1 MVSDVHYIELW
12 INKQLI
18 ELESQESL
26 NLRINNVLFDPTKTS
41 TTQAEYSYSFNIP
54 STPNNDRILDYA
66 NNLSKMNKFHA
77 RYPAEVY
84 ADGNLIFDGSLTI
97 QKYSAKDKMYSC
109 NLVNIKINTLEE
121 IFGDAVMTDIGSGI
135 DISKTDKG
143 HWYVPFDGAPTIDS
157 VNWDAYTN
165 YFFPLVSYGV
175 FQKNYVTKDEV
186 GATYTP
192 KHTIDKYNKWWVDS
206 FYPSLNVVETM
217 RKAFEWKGYS
227 VGGSAFSDPNIN
239 WIYAS
244 CNLANDQVPIYN
256 LGNPKFGNLTI
267 NTKWNNYHS
276 VMSSNSNFGSERRT
290 TSMNSTGGLAQDLK
304 FPYERVR
311 AAINAVNRDASEQFN
326 FGSIIL
332 WNMMDSTNNS
342 AVTVT
347 VNEDSYMYEPN
358 ENLIVIPADGWYRIH
373 LTANATLSG
382 QDTTFTAKQWTTT
395 FKCEDE
401 FKRRDVSGII
411 RNFKDRTPFE
421 IQLIRNYE
429 DNVELI
435 KGKNN
440 VEFATGYPYQDQY
453 RYSGCSYSSKLYDNK
468 SEWQTECPHQDPYG
482 SKDPTKTTDMINST
496 ISARNDLL
504 IAYGDGTELNS
515 TSNNTTTSGN
525 GSGFGGAVTRG
536 GGNVGNFGGSR
547 NGTTGGYKYNTY
559 GFMHTDGYVMPYD
572 QAVSTAFIC
581 GFSTM
586 SNGTMAVMKDGYSW
600 SKLSTVK
607 NGVFADVKG
616 LDLVTPSS
624 DGTTTIATD
633 YCKNIYKQSPTNF
646 LNVNENSLNGEINCC
661 VYLKKDDILELV
673 AVQRDYD
680 GQKYAVSATCDLQI
694 TAMSQRTEEKI
705 KADYNDND
713 ATWGFYGNTVSG
725 TLISTT
731 PYIAY
736 TEFPTLLN
744 LFNFTNKETKVSD
757 WLSSIQKAFNLEFVM
772 DSSHVDINTNQGIN
786 KRVSYAVDIDDR
798 VSSDEAEAE
807 YISYPKEMSV
817 QYKIDTDEWGFE
829 LTVPQEYINSDDWK
843 EHGDSGYTVIQLNDD
858 TYETQTQNTSTNFS
872 YTWYDNFLFKNVLSG
887 GTEDGFSVNITI
899 PVIAKAEYMAE
910 GYGYDEAMK
919 HDGYSM
925 TQRFWYRDQVS
936 QESVWLSSQL
946 ANGTRESVDLT
957 YPMNRWNGFNLSYKD
972 TEKSIVTEYFNIH
985 PMLSSNYVTVEVY
998 LTPEEYQ
1005 DIKGGALV
1013 HYDSDLYYCSE
1024 INGYD
1029 PSGGNRTKLKLIKKV

>member
-1 MVSDVHYIELW
+1 MISDVHYIELY
-12 INKQLI
+12 INKQLV

-26 NLRINNVLFDPTKTS
+26 NLRINNVLFNPTKTS
-41 TTQAEYSYSFNIP
+41 TVQSEYSYSFNIP
-54 STPNNDRILDYA
+54 STPNNDRILEYA

-77 RYPAEVY
+77 RYKSEVY
-84 ADGNLIFDGSLTI
+84 ADGHLIFDGSLTI

-121 IFGDAVMTDIGSGI
+121 IFGDMVMTDL
-135 DISKTDKG
+135 K
-143 HWYVPFDGAPTIDS
+143 WEVPFDGAPTIDS
-157 VNWDAYTN
+157 VNWNAYTN

-192 KHTIDKYNKWWVDS
+192 KHTLDKYNKWWVES

-217 RKAFEWKGYS
+217 RKAFQQKGYT

-256 LGNPKFGNLTI
+256 LGNPKFGHLSLT
-267 NTKWNNYHS
+267 TRWNNYRS
-276 VMSSNSNFGSERRT
+276 VNSSNSNFGGDRRT

-311 AAINAVNRDASEQFN
+311 AAVNAENRDASEQYN
-326 FGSIIL
+326 FSSIIM

-382 QDTTFTAKQWTTT
+382 QGTTFTAKQWTTDYYQGHPFEQT
-395 FKCEDE
+395 
-401 FKRRDVSGII
+401 DVANIP
-411 RNFKDRTPFE
+411 RNFLSGHTPFE
-421 IQLIRNYE
+421 IQLIRNYD
-429 DNVELI
+429 DNIELI
-435 KGKNN
+435 KGKRN
-440 VEFATGYPYQDQY
+440 VEYATGDFNQQTYTY
-453 RYSGCSYSSKLYDNK
+453 RGGSYTGGTYTNK
-468 SEWQTECPHQDPYG
+468 SEWLTECPHQDPYG

-515 TSNNTTTSGN
+515 TSNGFSSGN
-525 GSGFGGAVTRG
+525 GSGSGFGGAVTRG

-616 LDLVTPSS
+616 LDLVTPSG

-633 YCKNIYKQSPTNF
+633 YCKNTYKQSPTNF
-646 LNVNENSLNGEINCC
+646 LNVNGNSLNGEINCC

-673 AVQRDYD
+673 GVQRDYD
-680 GQKYAVSATCDLQI
+680 GQRYAVTAQCAIDI
-694 TAMSQRTEEKI
+694 TAMSERSQEQL
-705 KADYNDND
+705 KADEN
-713 ATWGFYGNTVSG
+713 WGYLSG
-725 TLISTT
+725 
-731 PYIAY
+731 

-757 WLSSIQKAFNLEFVM
+757 WLSSISKAFNLEFVM
-772 DSSHVDINTNQGIN
+772 DANHVDINTNQGIN
-786 KRVSYAVDIDDR
+786 KRITYAVDIDDR

-829 LTVPQEYINSDDWK
+829 LTVPPEHINDDDWD
-843 EHGDSGYTVIQLNDD
+843 EWGDSGYTVIKLNDD
-858 TYETQTQNTSTNFS
+858 TYETETQNTSTNFS
-872 YTWYDNFLFKNVLSG
+872 YTWYDNFTFKNVTSA

-899 PVIAKAEYMAE
+899 PTISKAEYMAE

-936 QESVWLSSQL
+936 QESVWLSSRL
-946 ANGTRESVDLT
+946 ANGKRESVDLV
-957 YPMNRWNGFNLSYKD
+957 YPVNQWNGFNLSYKD
-972 TEKSIVTEYFNIH
+972 TEKSIVTEYYNLS
-985 PMLSSNYVTVEVY
+985 PMLSSNYVTVECY
-998 LTPEEYQ
+998 LTPEEYKA
-1005 DIKGGALV
+1005 IKGGALV
-1013 HYDSDLYYCSE
+1013 KFDSDLHFVSE
-1024 INGYD
+1024 IQGFD
-1029 PSGGNRTKLKLIKKV
+1029 PQGGNRTKLKLIKKV

>member
-1 MVSDVHYIELW
+1 MISDVHYIELY
-12 INKQLI
+12 INKQLV

-26 NLRINNVLFDPTKTS
+26 NLRINSVLFNPTKTS
-41 TTQAEYSYSFNIP
+41 TVQSEYSYSFNIP
-54 STPNNDRILDYA
+54 STPINDKILDYA

-77 RYPAEVY
+77 RYKSEVY

-121 IFGDAVMTDIGSGI
+121 IFGDMVMTDL
-135 DISKTDKG
+135 K
-143 HWYVPFDGAPTIDS
+143 WEVPFDGAPTINS
-157 VNWDAYTN
+157 VNWDAYSN

-192 KHTIDKYNKWWVDS
+192 KHTLDKYNKWWIES

-217 RKAFEWKGYS
+217 RKAFQQKGYT
-227 VGGSAFSDPNIN
+227 VGGSVFSDNNIN

-244 CNLANDQVPIYN
+244 CNLANDQVPTYN
-256 LGNPKFGNLTI
+256 IGNPKFGSLTI
-267 NTKWNNYHS
+267 NTKWNNYRS
-276 VMSSNSNFGSERRT
+276 VNSSNSNFGGDRRT

-311 AAINAVNRDASEQFN
+311 AAINAENRDASEQYN
-326 FGSIIL
+326 FSSIIM

-347 VNEDSYMYEPN
+347 MGADSYMFDPN
-358 ENLIVIPADGWYRIH
+358 EHLIVIPADGWYRIR

-382 QDTTFTAKQWTTT
+382 QGTTFTAKQWTTDYYQGHPFEQT
-395 FKCEDE
+395 
-401 FKRRDVSGII
+401 DVANIP
-411 RNFKDRTPFE
+411 RNFLSGHTPFE
-421 IQLIRNYE
+421 IQLIRNYD
-429 DNVELI
+429 DNIELI
-435 KGKNN
+435 KGKRN
-440 VEFATGYPYQDQY
+440 VEYATGDFNQQTYTY
-453 RYSGCSYSSKLYDNK
+453 RGDSYTGGTYTNK
-468 SEWQTECPHQDPYG
+468 SEWLSEAPHQDPYG

-504 IAYGDGTELNS
+504 IAYGDGIELNS
-515 TSNNTTTSGN
+515 ASNNTTTSGN
-525 GSGFGGAVTRG
+525 GSGFGGAITRG

-559 GFMHTDGYVMPYD
+559 GFMHTDGWPMPYD

-607 NGVFADVKG
+607 NGVFANVKG
-616 LDLVTPSS
+616 LDLVTPSGNS
-624 DGTTTIATD
+624 ITTIATD
-633 YCKNIYKQSPTNF
+633 YCKNTYRNSPQNTLSVTN
-646 LNVNENSLNGEINCC
+646 NSLNGQIQCC
-661 VYLKKDDILELV
+661 VYLKKNDILELV

-680 GQKYAVSATCDLQI
+680 GQKYAVSAECNVSI
-694 TAMSQRTEEKI
+694 TAMSERSQEQL
-705 KADYNDND
+705 KADEN
-713 ATWGFYGNTVSG
+713 WGYPSE
-725 TLISTT
+725 
-731 PYIAY
+731 

-772 DSSHVDINTNQGIN
+772 DANHVDINTNQGVF
-786 KRVSYAVDIDDR
+786 KRGLYAVDIDDR
-798 VSSDEAEAE
+798 VSSDEAESE

-872 YTWYDNFLFKNVLSG
+872 YTWYDNFLYKEVYEN
-887 GTEDGFSVNITI
+887 GTENENWNGMNISI

-936 QESVWLSSQL
+936 QEYVWLSSQL
-946 ANGTRESVDLT
+946 ANGHRESVDLT

-998 LTPEEYQ
+998 LTPEEYKA
-1005 DIKGGALV
+1005 IKGGALI
-1013 HYDSDLYYCSE
+1013 HFDSDLYYVGE

-1029 PSGGNRTKLKLIKKV
+1029 PQGGNRTKLKLIKKV

>member
-1 MVSDVHYIELW
+1 MISDVHYIELW

-26 NLRINNVLFDPTKTS
+26 NLRINNVLFNPTKTT

-54 STPNNDRILDYA
+54 STPNNDRILEYA
-66 NNLSKMNKFHA
+66 NNLSKMNKFRA

-84 ADGNLIFDGSLTI
+84 ADGHLIFDGSLTI

-121 IFGDAVMTDIGSGI
+121 IFGDMVMTDL
-135 DISKTDKG
+135 K
-143 HWYVPFDGAPTIDS
+143 WEVPFDGAPTIDS
-157 VNWDAYTN
+157 VNWNAYTN

-192 KHTIDKYNKWWVDS
+192 KHTLDKYNKWWVES

-217 RKAFEWKGYS
+217 RKAFQQKGYT

-256 LGNPKFGNLTI
+256 LGNPKFGHLSLSTR
-267 NTKWNNYHS
+267 WNNYRS
-276 VMSSNSNFGSERRT
+276 VNSSNSNFGGERRT

-311 AAINAVNRDASEQFN
+311 AAINAENRDASEQYN
-326 FGSIIL
+326 FSSIIM
-332 WNMMDSTNNS
+332 WNLMDSTNNS

-382 QDTTFTAKQWTTT
+382 QGTTFTAKQWTTT
-395 FKCEDE
+395 FNQGDTFEE
-401 FKRRDVSGII
+401 RNVANIP
-411 RNFKDRTPFE
+411 RNFLSGHTPFE

-429 DNVELI
+429 DNIELI
-435 KGKNN
+435 KGKRN
-440 VEFATGYPYQDQY
+440 VEYATGDFNQQTYTY
-453 RYSGCSYSSKLYDNK
+453 RGGSYTGGTYTNK
-468 SEWQTECPHQDPYG
+468 SEWLTECPHQDPYG
-482 SKDPTKTTDMINST
+482 SKDPTKTTDMIASA
-496 ISARNDLL
+496 ISSRNELL
-504 IAYGDGTELNS
+504 LAY
-515 TSNNTTTSGN
+515 GN
-525 GSGFGGAVTRG
+525 GSEVTGTSNGFGGGRRASTRG

-600 SKLSTVK
+600 SRLSTVK

-616 LDLVTPSS
+616 LDLVTPSG

-646 LNVNENSLNGEINCC
+646 LNVNGNSLNGEINCC
-661 VYLKKDDILELV
+661 VYLNKDDILELV
-673 AVQRDYD
+673 GVQRDYD
-680 GQKYAVSATCDLQI
+680 GQQYAVTAQCSIDI
-694 TAMSQRTEEKI
+694 TAMSERSEELL
-705 KADYNDND
+705 KADEN
-713 ATWGFYGNTVSG
+713 WGYLSE
-725 TLISTT
+725 
-731 PYIAY
+731 

-757 WLSSIQKAFNLEFVM
+757 WLNSISKAFNLEFVM
-772 DSSHVDINTNQGIN
+772 DANHVDINTNQGIN
-786 KRVSYAVDIDDR
+786 KRITYAVDIDDR
-798 VSSDEAEAE
+798 VSSDEAESE

-829 LTVPQEYINSDDWK
+829 LTVPQEHINDDDWD
-843 EHGDSGYTVIQLNDD
+843 EWGDSGYTVIKLNDD
-858 TYETQTQNTSTNFS
+858 TYETETQNTTTNFS
-872 YTWYDNFLFKNVLSG
+872 YTWYDNFTFKNVTSA

-899 PVIAKAEYMAE
+899 PTISKAEYMVE

-936 QESVWLSSQL
+936 QESVWLSSRL
-946 ANGTRESVDLT
+946 ANGKRESVDLV
-957 YPMNRWNGFNLSYKD
+957 YPVNQWNGFNLSYKD

>member
-1 MVSDVHYIELW
+1 MISDVHYIELW

-26 NLRINNVLFDPTKTS
+26 NLRINNVLFNPTKTS

-54 STPNNDRILDYA
+54 STPNNDRILEYA
-66 NNLSKMNKFHA
+66 NNLSKMNKFRA
-77 RYPAEVY
+77 RYPSQVY
-84 ADGNLIFDGSLTI
+84 ADGHLIFDGSLTI
-97 QKYSAKDKMYSC
+97 QKYSAKDKMYTC
-109 NLVNIKINTLEE
+109 NLVNIKINTLDE
-121 IFGDAVMTDIGSGI
+121 IFGDMVLTDLKWMI
-135 DISKTDKG
+135 
-143 HWYVPFDGAPTIDS
+143 PFDGAPTINQ
-157 VNWDAYTN
+157 VNNENYITP

-192 KHTIDKYNKWWVDS
+192 KHTLDKYNKWWIES

-217 RKAFEWKGYS
+217 RKAFQQKGYT
-227 VGGSAFSDPNIN
+227 VGGSAFSDPNISS
-239 WIYAS
+239 IFAS

-256 LGNPKFGNLTI
+256 LGNPKFGHLSLT
-267 NTKWNNYHS
+267 TRWNNYRS
-276 VMSSNSNFGSERRT
+276 VNSSNSNFGGERRT

-311 AAINAVNRDASEQFN
+311 AAINAENRDASEQFN

-332 WNMMDSTNNS
+332 WNMMNSTNNS

-358 ENLIVIPADGWYRIH
+358 EHLIVIPADGWYKIR

-382 QDTTFTAKQWTTT
+382 QGTTFTAKQWTTT
-395 FKCEDE
+395 YNQGDPFKQ
-401 FKRRDVSGII
+401 RDVSNIKRG
-411 RNFKDRTPFE
+411 FKDRTPLE
-421 IQLIRNYE
+421 IQLIRNYN
-429 DNVELI
+429 DNIELI
-435 KGKNN
+435 KGKRN
-440 VEFATGYPYQDQY
+440 VEYATGDFNQETYTY
-453 RYSGCSYSSKLYDNK
+453 RGGSYTGGTYTNK
-468 SEWQTECPHQDPYG
+468 SEWLTECPHQDPYG

-525 GSGFGGAVTRG
+525 GSGFNGAVTRG
-536 GGNVGNFGGSR
+536 GGKVGNFGGSRNGTTGGNSNGNFGGSR

-559 GFMHTDGYVMPYD
+559 GFIHTDGYVMPFD

-616 LDLVTPSS
+616 LDLVTPSG

-633 YCKNIYKQSPTNF
+633 YCKNTYRNSPQNTLSVTN
-646 LNVNENSLNGEINCC
+646 NSLNGQIQCC
-661 VYLKKDDILELV
+661 VYLNKDDVLELV

-680 GQKYAVSATCDLQI
+680 GQKYAVSAECNVTI
-694 TAMSQRTEEKI
+694 TAMSERSEEQL
-705 KADYNDND
+705 KADEN
-713 ATWGFYGNTVSG
+713 WGYPSE
-725 TLISTT
+725 
-731 PYIAY
+731 

-744 LFNFTNKETKVSD
+744 LFNFTNKETKVSN

-772 DSSHVDINTNQGIN
+772 DANHVDINTNQGIN
-786 KRVSYAVDIDDR
+786 KRVLYAVDIDDR
-798 VSSDEAEAE
+798 VSSDEAESE

-829 LTVPQEYINSDDWK
+829 LTVPQEYINADDWD
-843 EHGDSGYTVIQLNDD
+843 EHGDSGYTVIKLNDD
-858 TYETQTQNTSTNFS
+858 TYETETQNTSTNFS

-887 GTEDGFSVNITI
+887 GTEDGFSVNIAI

-936 QESVWLSSQL
+936 QESVWLSSRL
-946 ANGTRESVDLT
+946 ANGNRESVDLT

-972 TEKSIVTEYFNIH
+972 TEKSIVTEYFNLS

-998 LTPEEYQ
+998 LTPEEYKA
-1005 DIKGGALV
+1005 IKGGALI
-1013 HYDSDLYYCSE
+1013 HFDSDLYYVSE

-1029 PSGGNRTKLKLIKKV
+1029 PQGGNRTKLKLIKKV

>member
-1 MVSDVHYIELW
+1 MISDVHYIELW

-26 NLRINNVLFDPTKTS
+26 NLRINNVLFNPTKTT

-54 STPNNDRILDYA
+54 STPNNDRILEYA
-66 NNLSKMNKFHA
+66 NNLSKMNKFRA

-84 ADGNLIFDGSLTI
+84 ADGHLIFDGSLTI

-121 IFGDAVMTDIGSGI
+121 IFGDMVMTDL
-135 DISKTDKG
+135 K
-143 HWYVPFDGAPTIDS
+143 WEVPFDGAPTINS
-157 VNWDAYTN
+157 VNWDAYSN

-192 KHTIDKYNKWWVDS
+192 KHTLDKYNKWWIES

-217 RKAFEWKGYS
+217 RKAFQQKGYT

-256 LGNPKFGNLTI
+256 LGNPKFGHLSLT
-267 NTKWNNYHS
+267 TRWNNYRS
-276 VMSSNSNFGSERRT
+276 VNSSNSNFGGDRRT

-311 AAINAVNRDASEQFN
+311 AAVNAENRDASEQYN
-326 FGSIIL
+326 FSSIIM
-332 WNMMDSTNNS
+332 WNLMDSTNNS

-358 ENLIVIPADGWYRIH
+358 EHLIVIPADGWYRIH

-382 QDTTFTAKQWTTT
+382 QGTTFTAKQWTTT
-395 FKCEDE
+395 FNQGDAFEE
-401 FKRRDVSGII
+401 RDVPSLTRDFLSG
-411 RNFKDRTPFE
+411 RTPFE
-421 IQLIRNYE
+421 IQLIRNYD

-435 KGKNN
+435 KGKRN
-440 VEFATGYPYQDQY
+440 VEYATGVSNELPQNETYTYKGD
-453 RYSGCSYSSKLYDNK
+453 SYTGGTYTNKL
-468 SEWQTECPHQDPYG
+468 EWLSECPHQDPYG

-525 GSGFGGAVTRG
+525 GSGFGGAITRG

-572 QAVSTAFIC
+572 QGVSTAFIC

-616 LDLVTPSS
+616 LDLVTPSG

-633 YCKNIYKQSPTNF
+633 YCKNTYKQSPTNF
-646 LNVNENSLNGEINCC
+646 LNVNGNSLNGEINCC
-661 VYLKKDDILELV
+661 VYLNKDDILELV
-673 AVQRDYD
+673 GVQRDYD
-680 GQKYAVSATCDLQI
+680 GQRYAVTAQCAIDI
-694 TAMSQRTEEKI
+694 TAMSERSEEQLKS
-705 KADYNDND
+705 DEN
-713 ATWGFYGNTVSG
+713 WGYLSG
-725 TLISTT
+725 
-731 PYIAY
+731 

-757 WLSSIQKAFNLEFVM
+757 WLNSISKAFNLEFVM
-772 DSSHVDINTNQGIN
+772 DANHVDINTNQGIN
-786 KRVSYAVDIDDR
+786 KRITYAVDIDDR
-798 VSSDEAEAE
+798 VSSDEAESE

-817 QYKIDTDEWGFE
+817 QYKIDTEEWGFE
-829 LTVPQEYINSDDWK
+829 LTVPPEYINADDWD
-843 EHGDSGYTVIQLNDD
+843 EHGDSGYTVIKLNDD
-858 TYETQTQNTSTNFS
+858 TYETETQNTSTNFS
-872 YTWYDNFLFKNVLSG
+872 YTWYDNFLYKEVYEN
-887 GTEDGFSVNITI
+887 GTENENWNGMNISI

-936 QESVWLSSQL
+936 QEYVWLSSQL
-946 ANGTRESVDLT
+946 ANGHRESVELV
-957 YPMNRWNGFNLSYKD
+957 YPVNQWNGFNLSYKD

-998 LTPEEYQ
+998 LTPEEYKA
-1005 DIKGGALV
+1005 IKGGALI
-1013 HYDSDLYYCSE
+1013 HFDSDLYYVSE

-1029 PSGGNRTKLKLIKKV
+1029 PQGGNRTKLKLIKKV

>member
-1 MVSDVHYIELW
+1 MISDVHYIELW

-26 NLRINNVLFDPTKTS
+26 NLRINNVLFNPTKTT

-54 STPNNDRILDYA
+54 STPNNDRIFEYA
-66 NNLSKMNKFHA
+66 NNLSKMNKFRA

-84 ADGNLIFDGSLTI
+84 ADGHLIFDGSLTI

-135 DISKTDKG
+135 DISETDKG

-157 VNWDAYTN
+157 VNWDAYSN

-192 KHTIDKYNKWWVDS
+192 KHTLDKYNKWWVES

-217 RKAFEWKGYS
+217 RKAFEWKGYT

-256 LGNPKFGNLTI
+256 LGNPKFGNLSLSTR
-267 NTKWNNYHS
+267 WNNYRS
-276 VMSSNSNFGSERRT
+276 VNSSNSNFGGERRT

-311 AAINAVNRDASEQFN
+311 AAINAVNRDASEQYN
-326 FGSIIL
+326 FSSIIM
-332 WNMMDSTNNS
+332 WNLMDSTNNS

-453 RYSGCSYSSKLYDNK
+453 RYSGCSYSSQLYDNK

-525 GSGFGGAVTRG
+525 GSGFGGAITRG
-536 GGNVGNFGGSR
+536 GGTTSGFGGSR
-547 NGTTGGYKYNTY
+547 NGTTGGYKYNAY

-616 LDLVTPSS
+616 LDLVIPSG
-624 DGTTTIATD
+624 DGTATIPTD
-633 YCKNIYKQSPTNF
+633 YCKNTYKQSPTNF
-646 LNVNENSLNGEINCC
+646 LNVNGNSLNGEINCC
-661 VYLKKDDILELV
+661 VYLNKDDILELV
-673 AVQRDYD
+673 GVQRDYD

-725 TLISTT
+725 TPISTT

-757 WLSSIQKAFNLEFVM
+757 WLNSISKAFNLEFVM
-772 DSSHVDINTNQGIN
+772 DANHVDINTNQGIN
-786 KRVSYAVDIDDR
+786 KRITYAIDIDDR
-798 VSSDEAEAE
+798 VSSDEAESE

-829 LTVPQEYINSDDWK
+829 LTVPPEHINDDDWD
-843 EHGDSGYTVIQLNDD
+843 EWGDSGYTVIKLNDD
-858 TYETQTQNTSTNFS
+858 TYETETQNTSTNFS
-872 YTWYDNFLFKNVLSG
+872 YTWYDNFTFKNVTSA

-899 PVIAKAEYMAE
+899 PTISKAEYMVE

-925 TQRFWYRDQVS
+925 AQRFWFRDQVS
-936 QESVWLSSQL
+936 QESVWLSSRL
-946 ANGTRESVDLT
+946 ANGKRESVDLV
-957 YPMNRWNGFNLSYKD
+957 YPVNQWNGFNLSYKD

-998 LTPEEYQ
+998 LTPEEYKA
-1005 DIKGGALV
+1005 IKGGALI
-1013 HYDSDLYYCSE
+1013 HFDSDLYYVGE

-1029 PSGGNRTKLKLIKKV
+1029 PQGGNRTKLKLIKKV